1 MAKPNWKDKT
11 IWTADNLPVMRGM
24 NSESIDLI
32 YLDPPFN
39 SKANYAAPAGSKAAG
54 AEFKD
59 AWTLSDVDVEWIN
72 LIGQK
77 YPKLER
83 VILAAMTNS
92 DKSYLAYMAVRILEM
107 QRILKP
113 TGSIYL
119 HCDPTMSHYLK
130 LVMDAIFGRRNFRNE
145 IVWCYQPNGRGP
157 NQAFH
162 KKHDTLLFYAGPG
175 AVFNRPYGEM
185 PAVTVARFN
194 AVDESGRR
202 YKAYDGRRVYLD
214 EARGRPVPD
223 YWEDITFLTTSAER
237 TGYPTQ
243 KPLALLERII
253 KASSDPSGKGG
264 GGRCIRPLL
273 WVRDDAG
280 GCRPFATAVGWR
292 GCVKES
298 RRAGAESHQGRPGT
312 VPVYHSSH
320 GHTAEDGL
328 GTPATVQSS
337 QKQNEVVRRTGRKLR
352 RLQNSLRKTTTG
364 SRPYHCAE
372 QWRNRSPQKSTTA
385 MYPLQQNQR
394 QPWHGVPENPTSN
407 VMNSV

>member
-11 IWTADNLPVMRGM
+11 IWTADNLVVMRGM

-39 SKANYAAPAGSKAAG
+39 SKANYAAPIGSEAAG

-59 AWTLSDVDVEWIN
+59 TWTLDDVDVEWID

-77 YPKLER
+77 HPALR
-83 VILAAMTNS
+83 RILLAALTDS

-130 LVMDAIFGRRNFRNE
+130 LVMDAVFGKANFRNE
-145 IVWCYQPNGRGP
+145 IAWCYQPNGTGP
-157 NQAFH
+157 RQAFH
-162 KKHDTLLFYAGPG
+162 RKHDTLLFYAGTG

-214 EARGRPVPD
+214 ETQGRPVPD

-264 GGRCIRPLL
+264 GGGGGALYSTPSVVARRRWWRQTVCNGNGLAWMYRRKRPSWWSGASKRNRGYSSLSFIARTYRRGRT
-273 WVRDDAG
+273 WDAWTSTIAPQTKTN
-280 GCRPFATAVGWR
+280 CTAN
-292 GCVKES
+292 
-298 RRAGAESHQGRPGT
+298 RAGIAKGVASTSKNRNWKSTILPQRAKGEQITPTICNCYAPIATESK
-312 VPVYHSSH
+312 
-320 GHTAEDGL
+320 
-328 GTPATVQSS
+328 ATVAW
-337 QKQNEVVRRTGRKLR
+337 RT
-352 RLQNSLRKTTTG
+352 
-364 SRPYHCAE
+364 
-372 QWRNRSPQKSTTA
+372 
-385 MYPLQQNQR
+385 
-394 QPWHGVPENPTSN
+394 
-407 VMNSV
+407 